1 MAKLKIK
8 FHPLFV
14 IFIVLLLFSN
24 NILNVVSYILCV
36 FLHELGHSI
45 VAQSLGYKLNKISFM
60 PFGAS
65 ISGKD
70 NVFYSLKHE
79 ILVSIAGPI
88 VNLILMI
95 ICLAL
100 FWLFPSFYYY
110 LEPFYYANLIT
121 LIFNFLPVYPLD
133 GGRVLYAILKKKF
146 KQEKAYKIVKIVGLV
161 ISILLFILFIIS
173 AFFEINYTFA
183 TVSLFLIS
191 GLFFE
196 DTGCYYI
203 QNFNFVNK
211 HQKLTK
217 GTDTNI
223 VSINENSYLYFALRK
238 LNKYK
243 FNTILVISNSGKI
256 LKTMSEIEL
265 NSLLINY
272 ELNTK
277 FCDVLNIKN

>member
-1 MAKLKIK
+1 MGELKIK
-8 FHPLFV
+8 FHPLFI

-24 NILNVVSYILCV
+24 NILSVFSYILCV
-36 FLHELGHSI
+36 FLHELGHSLI
-45 VAQSLGYKLNKISFM
+45 AQSLGYKLNKISFM

-65 ISGKD
+65 ISGKE

-95 ICLAL
+95 VCLSL
-100 FWLFPSFYYY
+100 FWLFPVCYVY
-110 LEPFYYANLIT
+110 LESFYYANVIT

-146 KQEKAYKIVKIVGLV
+146 KQEKAYKIIKIVGFI
-161 ISILLFILFIIS
+161 ISILLFVLFIIS
-173 AFFEINYTFA
+173 AFFQINYTFA

-203 QNFNFVNK
+203 QNFNFINK
-211 HQKLTK
+211 KDKLRK
-217 GTDTNI
+217 GMDTNI
-223 VSINENSYLYFALRK
+223 ISVDENSYLYFALRK

-243 FNTILVISNSGKI
+243 FNIVSVVNSNGVI
-256 LKTMSEIEL
+256 LKNLSEIEFNNLLL
-265 NSLLINY
+265 NN

-277 FCDVLNIKN
+277 FCDVLNAKN

>member
-1 MAKLKIK
+1 MGKLKIK
-8 FHPLFV
+8 FHPLFI

-24 NILNVVSYILCV
+24 NILSVLSYILCV
-36 FLHELGHSI
+36 FLHELGHSLI
-45 VAQSLGYKLNKISFM
+45 AQSLGYKLNKISFM

-65 ISGKD
+65 ISGKE

-95 ICLAL
+95 VCLSL
-100 FWLFPSFYYY
+100 FWLFPVCYVY
-110 LEPFYYANLIT
+110 LESFYYANVIT

-146 KQEKAYKIVKIVGLV
+146 KQEKAYKIIKIVGFI
-161 ISILLFILFIIS
+161 ISILLFVLFIIS
-173 AFFEINYTFA
+173 AFFQINYTFA
-183 TVSLFLIS
+183 TVSLFLLS

-203 QNFNFVNK
+203 QNFNFINK
-211 HQKLTK
+211 KDKLKK
-217 GTDTNI
+217 GMDTNI
-223 VSINENSYLYFALRK
+223 ISVDENSYLYFALRK

-243 FNTILVISNSGKI
+243 FNIVSVMNSNGVI
-256 LKTMSEIEL
+256 LKNLSEIEFNNLLL
-265 NSLLINY
+265 NN

-277 FCDVLNIKN
+277 FCDVLNAKN